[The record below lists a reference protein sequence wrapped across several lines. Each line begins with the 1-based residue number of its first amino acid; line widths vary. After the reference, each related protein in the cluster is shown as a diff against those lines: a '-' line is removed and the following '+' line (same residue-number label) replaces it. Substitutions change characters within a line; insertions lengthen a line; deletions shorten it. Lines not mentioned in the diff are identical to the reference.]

1 MVQRA
6 SHEWADRR
14 VLLCVAATVAL
25 ALLLVGC
32 ASSVPRRDPTGER
45 FPVVNGKALDGRE
58 VQLPTVG
65 SGQPLLLL
73 IGYEQST
80 QFDLDRWIMGISDSG
95 LAVKTYEVPTIPGL
109 VPGMFSGWIDGGMRR
124 GIPRED
130 WGGVVTL
137 YADGRRVAEFTGNQ
151 DGLPG
156 RIVLLDRS
164 GVVVFFHDRGYSL
177 QSLQKLRDALARLE
191 VETPSSASQPQPR

>member
-1 MVQRA
+1 
-6 SHEWADRR
+6 
-14 VLLCVAATVAL
+14 
-25 ALLLVGC
+25 
-32 ASSVPRRDPTGER
+32 
-45 FPVVNGKALDGRE
+45 
-58 VQLPTVG
+58 
-65 SGQPLLLL
+65 
-73 IGYEQST
+73 
-80 QFDLDRWIMGISDSG
+80 
-95 LAVKTYEVPTIPGL
+95 
-109 VPGMFSGWIDGGMRR
+109 
-124 GIPRED
+124 
-130 WGGVVTL
+130 VVTL

>member
-1 MVQRA
+1 MVQRT
-6 SHEWADRR
+6 SHDWGDCGA
-14 VLLCVAATVAL
+14 LLRGAAAIAL
-25 ALLLVGC
+25 ALSLVGC

-45 FPVVNGKALDGRE
+45 FPVVNGKALDGSE

-65 SGQPLLLL
+65 SGKPLLLL

-137 YADGRRVAEFTGNQ
+137 YADGRRVADFTGNQ

-156 RIVLLDRS
+156 RIMLLDRS

-177 QSLQKLRDALARLE
+177 QSLHKLRDALAKLE
-191 VETPSSASQPQPR
+191 GATPNSAPQPQSR